1 MWGQLIMQIFVSEQG
16 RMLTITNPVTH
27 DVHDQLPPR
36 VQQCPR
42 PPVCPFDTG
51 ANMFGALSR
60 PVHALSNT
68 SIGSIYLCRQAL
80 ISAPIFI
87 LQLDMIWL
95 TDLDMIWLTGRYGLI
110 DRWFPCSRA
119 AGLGFNACGVC
130 SPAQF
135 LRGKLC
141 SDKSAV
147 ERGTPVPGD
156 ILNNSY
162 FPWTKTQN

>member
-1 MWGQLIMQIFVSEQG
+1 MQIVVSEQG

-68 SIGSIYLCRQAL
+68 SIGSIHLCRHT
-80 ISAPIFI
+80 ITSAPTII
-87 LQLDMIWL
+87 LQLYMIWL
-95 TDLDMIWLTGRYGLI
+95 TDRHYLI

-119 AGLGFNACGVC
+119 AGFGFNACGVC

-135 LRGKLC
+135 LRGKIC

-147 ERGTPVPGD
+147 ERWTPVPGD
-156 ILNNSY
+156 IFNN
-162 FPWTKTQN
+162 FLRTKT